1 MYLDNR
7 HIMSYGFP
15 FNMIIGANGCGK
27 TFSAKNLV
35 FKKAIYKN
43 KKFIWLRTTEA
54 MVDELKANNGK
65 GFFVDVSPKFKKCE
79 GKIAGDTI
87 YINNKYAGY
96 VMSVSTFFNKKGRS
110 FNDVD
115 YIVYDEFIDEVI
127 QKRLKNKTLAF
138 IKALEAI
145 VRLKKN
151 VKIIMNANALDK
163 GDEILQLFN
172 FKINEFGYYINKE
185 LGAILWYVK
194 DDEQYHQ
201 EHSKSLAG
209 RLMPSYVLNNEF
221 NDREYKYFTALPSN
235 AKYLFTLKGEN
246 GKMGVYNFNQDI
258 YIVPVSDHDS
268 KMSLVR
274 TISEISNE
282 TTIIKKPVL
291 ETIRQ
296 LYAKHRVR
304 FKNVFLEK
312 NFILYIS

>member
-15 FNMIIGANGCGK
+15 FNLIIGANGCGK
-27 TFSAKNLV
+27 TFSSKNLV
-35 FKKAIYKN
+35 FKKAIYKK
-43 KKFIWLRTTEA
+43 KKFIWLRTTES
-54 MVDELKANNGK
+54 MIDELKSNNGK
-65 GFFVDVSPKFKKCE
+65 GFFVDLEPRFKKLD
-79 GKIAGDTI
+79 GKIVGDTI
-87 YINNKYAGY
+87 YINNEYVGY

-110 FNDVD
+110 FNDID

-138 IKALEAI
+138 IKALESI

-172 FKINEFGYYINKE
+172 FKINDFGYYINKE

-194 DDEQYHQ
+194 DDEVYHE
-201 EHSKSLAG
+201 EHKKSLGG
-209 RLMPSYVLNNEF
+209 RLMPSYVLENRFNE
-221 NDREYKYFTALPSN
+221 REYKYFTALPSN

-246 GKMGVYNFNQDI
+246 GKMNIHSFNQDLWI
-258 YIVPVSDHDS
+258 TACSDHDT
-268 KMSLVR
+268 KLSLVR
-274 TISEISNE
+274 TISEISAD
-282 TTIIKKPVL
+282 TTIIKKPIL
-291 ETIRQ
+291 ETLRQ
-296 LYAKHRVR
+296 LYSKHRIR

-312 NFILYIS
+312 NFILFIS

>member
-163 GDEILQLFN
+163 GDEILQ
-172 FKINEFGYYINKE
+172 FG
-185 LGAILWYVK
+185 
-194 DDEQYHQ
+194 
-201 EHSKSLAG
+201 
-209 RLMPSYVLNNEF
+209 
-221 NDREYKYFTALPSN
+221 
-235 AKYLFTLKGEN
+235 
-246 GKMGVYNFNQDI
+246 
-258 YIVPVSDHDS
+258 
-268 KMSLVR
+268 
-274 TISEISNE
+274 
-282 TTIIKKPVL
+282 
-291 ETIRQ
+291 
-296 LYAKHRVR
+296 
-304 FKNVFLEK
+304 
-312 NFILYIS
+312 